1 MKRFAIAALAALTMA
16 GPLAATAAYA
26 DPPGRHDNNDRND
39 RNDRNDNNRGSQR
52 WDDARYNGYYVGNRF
67 YRGTPSV
74 AQQRRNDFRPAW
86 QTWRRG
92 ERLSSYQRAHY
103 RQIDYRS
110 SHLRAPPRGY
120 HYVRDDRNQILL
132 VAITTGIIASI
143 IASR

>member
-16 GPLAATAAYA
+16 GPLAATTAYA

-39 RNDRNDNNRGSQR
+39 RNDRNDNRGAQR
-52 WDDARYNGYYVGNRF
+52 WDDSRFNGYYVGNRF
-67 YRGTPSV
+67 YRGTPSI

-103 RQIDYRS
+103 QRVDYRS
-110 SHLRAPPRGY
+110 ARLRAPPRGY
-120 HYVRDDRNQILL
+120 QYVRDDRNEILL

-143 IASR
+143 IASH